1 MAPVLQTQEMTV
13 GGAQIRIV
21 LRPENLKPDDKRVI
35 TRLFD
40 PHNPRRIRAMLNRVM
55 RLDKQTVAELLAS
68 VLEDFGPRHRDIE
81 AVLLENYQS
90 VVLPHY
96 PELKVSRERQ
106 LLLGSY
112 YTMEYSIESAA
123 LFNPAIVPHPDQ
135 SDLPAGSV
143 RFLMSL
149 RATGEGHVSS
159 IVFRCGVLSADC
171 DIQLDPPPRYA
182 YTAKPIPDRFFDKH
196 LFFRK
201 LMEMGVYEELVAQT
215 LENLPDQ
222 FNLDQLRDAINQVRQ
237 QPDTPRA
244 YKNVAADMLWLAYA
258 NYELEFPSDSPASE
272 IVIFPATRSESHGM
286 EDLRLTC
293 FTDEDGQT
301 RYCGTYTAYDGF
313 RTLPMMLETS
323 DFRRFQ
329 VHTLN
334 GQHAKNKGMA
344 LFPRKVNDCYMMIAR
359 HDGENLFLLTSDNI
373 HFWNDARK
381 LQGPAEPW
389 EFVQIGNCGSPLETD
404 AGWLLLTHGVGPVRQ
419 YAIGA
424 LLLDRDDPGK
434 VIGRMRKPLL
444 SPLHD
449 QRQGYVPNVVYTC
462 GSMIHQ
468 DQLVIPYAVSDSRT
482 SFATINARDLIHL
495 LLENGP

>member
-1 MAPVLQTQEMTV
+1 MIARDTGLKV
-13 GGAQIRIV
+13 V
-21 LRPENLKPDDKRVI
+21 LRPEMLRPDDKRVI

-40 PHNPRRIRAMLNRVM
+40 PHNPRRVRAMLNRVM
-55 RLDKQTVAELLAS
+55 RLDKSSVAALLSS
-68 VLEDFGPRHRDIE
+68 VIEDFGSRHRDIE
-81 AVLLENYQS
+81 SIFMANYRS
-90 VVLPHY
+90 VVLPVR
-96 PELKVSRERQ
+96 PDLQISRDRQ

-171 DIQLDPPPRYA
+171 DISFDPPPRFA
-182 YTAKPIPDRFFDKH
+182 STAKPVPDRFFDKH
-196 LFFRK
+196 LFYRK
-201 LMEMGVYEELVAQT
+201 LMEMGVYEELVNQT
-215 LENLPDQ
+215 LEGLPDQ
-222 FNLDQLRDAINQVRQ
+222 FNLEQLRAMINAVRQ
-237 QPDTPRA
+237 RPETPRA
-244 YKNVAADMLWLAYA
+244 FKNVAADMLWLAYA
-258 NYELEFPSDSPASE
+258 NYELQFPPDSPASE

-293 FTDEDGQT
+293 FTDDDGQT

-313 RTLPMMLETS
+313 RTLPMMLDTR

-334 GQHAKNKGMA
+334 GQHVKNKGMA
-344 LFPRKVNDCYMMIAR
+344 LFPRKVNGCYMMIAR
-359 HDGENLFLLTSDNI
+359 HDGENLYLLTSDNI
-373 HFWNDARK
+373 HFWNEARR
-381 LQGPAEPW
+381 LQTPTEPW
-389 EFVQIGNCGSPLETD
+389 ELVQIGNCGSPLETE
-404 AGWLLLTHGVGPVRQ
+404 AGWILLTHGVGPVRQ

-424 LLLDRDDPGK
+424 TLLDRNDPGK
-434 VIGRMRKPLL
+434 VIGRLRTPLL
-444 SPLHD
+444 TPIHD

-462 GSMIHQ
+462 GSMIHN
-468 DQLVIPYAVSDSRT
+468 DRLVIPYAMSDSRT
-482 SFATINARDLIHL
+482 VFATVSVHDLIQQL
-495 LLENGP
+495 LHEGP